1 MAHRSAALPQVLHLV
16 SCKEE
21 SAPMNQMVSTQVARD
36 RTGSPFARSFESG
49 PPGNDQAP
57 TPNDA
62 FVPIVMIMAHP
73 GDVHGP
79 LRELALRIE
88 KLLGHGG
95 NSAGAGSPVVLQLAD
110 LRVDRGTYQVT
121 VAGEPVRLTG
131 LEFRLIAALV
141 ERRGAVL
148 TRAELLQDVWHIS
161 AKNQTRTVDTHVRRL
176 RTKLGVAGR
185 LIETVRGVG
194 YRASEVTP

>member
-1 MAHRSAALPQVLHLV
+1 
-16 SCKEE
+16 
-21 SAPMNQMVSTQVARD
+21 MVSTQVARD

-49 PPGNDQAP
+49 PPGNDQASASS
-57 TPNDA
+57 NA
-62 FVPIVMIMAHP
+62 FVPIVMIMADP

-88 KLLGHGG
+88 KLLGQG
-95 NSAGAGSPVVLQLAD
+95 SSSVGAVSPAVLQLAE

-121 VAGEPVRLTG
+121 VAGAPVRLTG
-131 LEFRLIAALV
+131 LEFRLIAALL
-141 ERRGAVL
+141 ERQGTVL

-176 RTKLGVAGR
+176 RIKLGVAGR

-194 YRASEVTP
+194 YRASEVRP